1 MNQFISRSTVLV
13 LAALL
18 LGACNKSDDDTK
30 KELAAVKAQ
39 LAAQQQQEAMRD
51 IRERDNQQLSQQA
64 QADAMNADAAVNR
77 INNPNNNNLA
87 NPNPSNNNLN
97 NGATNNNNA
106 ALDTN
111 ALTATTTPNVPKKPA
126 APKVVEKRVRY
137 PATIITNGGAMMK
150 LRGTPSTTGVEVT
163 KLEDGDEVT
172 VLAETKVCPVI
183 NGTQGCWMKVSTE
196 DGIQGYMFGGFL
208 QREILSKHEKERIT
222 GNKSHDDD
230 DDDDGE

>member
-1 MNQFISRSTVLV
+1 MNQFISGSTVLI
-13 LAALL
+13 LSTLL
-18 LGACNKSDDDTK
+18 LGACNKSDNDTK
-30 KELAAVKAQ
+30 KELAAIKAQ

-51 IRERDNQQLSQQA
+51 MRERDNQQLSQQA

-77 INNPNNNNLA
+77 INNPNNNLT
-87 NPNPSNNNLN
+87 NPI
-97 NGATNNNNA
+97 NGTAVNNNNNTP
-106 ALDTN
+106 LNTN
-111 ALTATTTPNVPKKPA
+111 ALTATTTPDAPKKPA
-126 APKVVEKRVRY
+126 PPKKMVEKRVRY

-172 VLAETKVCPVI
+172 VLAETKICPVI

-208 QREILSKHEKERIT
+208 QREILSKHEKEQIT
-222 GNKSHDDD
+222 GKKHGDDD
-230 DDDDGE
+230 SDDDSE